1 METTGRSERQ
11 EARGVG
17 RMAPGT
23 RLNDVYE
30 IERLVAIGGMG
41 EIYKGRTVEIGNPV
55 AIKTIRGDLAEN
67 DDVLTL
73 FRREASA
80 LHNLHHDAI
89 VRYYVF
95 SIDRRVGC
103 PYLAMEFVE
112 GPSLSDL
119 LKHAPLTFE
128 QTRTLVR
135 RLGDGLQAAHD
146 IGIFH
151 RDISPDNIILPEG
164 DIGRAK
170 IIDFG
175 IARFALGDGTIIGG
189 GFAGKLMY
197 VSPEQLGLAGAVVT
211 ARSDIYSFGLVLAY
225 ALLGRPLE
233 MGGTQAEVLEKRKSV
248 PDLSGVD
255 GRLRPLIKR
264 MLQPDPAQR
273 PGSMAE
279 IAAWCMDQ
287 PVGGS
292 AWAVPRRAK
301 FILGGLAGAA
311 LLIGGVGGMLQLIP
325 GASKPYP
332 SGSPPSPGA
341 VERRPD
347 EQLLPERARLAEAQ
361 RQAADQE
368 AQRRAERQ
376 RDQARTEEEHR
387 LAAEAE
393 AHLRAQRERVR
404 VQEQRR
410 LAAEGE
416 AYDRV
421 EQGRA
426 SVEEQRRVA
435 AEVEE
440 RRRAEQER
448 LRIERVAEEAAR
460 RNAEHERWEA
470 EQRLADEREAA
481 RRAEQERIERVLAEE
496 ERRLAAE
503 HEGRRR
509 EGQEHARLEKTLHE
523 EERRLA
529 VEFEQRRRA
538 ERDGERLAQLRPGVS
553 EPPEIPA
560 LWRSLHE
567 QLVRIGCAE
576 GPIDGDRERVR
587 GALDRFA
594 RRVGNPAPLEITKSL
609 VDELRAL
616 APLPCG

>member
-1 METTGRSERQ
+1 
-11 EARGVG
+11 
-17 RMAPGT
+17 MAPGT

-135 RLGDGLQAAHD
+135 RLGHGLQAAHD

-211 ARSDIYSFGLVLAY
+211 ARSDIYSFGLVLAH
-225 ALLGRPLE
+225 ALLGRPLD
-233 MGGTQAEVLEKRKSV
+233 MGGTQAQVLEKRKSV
-248 PDLSGVD
+248 PDLSGID
-255 GRLRPLIKR
+255 GRLRPLVER
-264 MLQPDPAQR
+264 MLQPDPDQR

-279 IAAWCMDQ
+279 LEAWCTDLA
-287 PVGGS
+287 VAGS
-292 AWAVPRRAK
+292 AWWLPQRLK
-301 FILGGLAGAA
+301 IILGGLAGAA
-311 LLIGGVGGMLQLIP
+311 LLVGGLG
-325 GASKPYP
+325 GALLLVPEAPTQYWR
-332 SGSPPSPGA
+332 GSPPTPVA
-341 VERRPD
+341 VDRRPD
-347 EQLLPERARLAEAQ
+347 EQLAERTRLAEQ
-361 RQAADQE
+361 QHQAADQE
-368 AQRRAERQ
+368 AQRRAEQ
-376 RDQARTEEEHR
+376 ERDRARTEEEHR

-393 AHLRAQRERVR
+393 SRLGAQRKEVR
-404 VQEQRR
+404 VQERSQ
-410 LAAEGE
+410 LAIEGE
-416 AYDRV
+416 AYGDRS
-421 EQGRA
+421 EQERA
-426 SVEEQRRVA
+426 RVEEQRRPS
-435 AEVEE
+435 AEVEA

-448 LRIERVAEEAAR
+448 LRIEEERRVAEEASR
-460 RNAEHERWEA
+460 RKAERERREA
-470 EQRLADEREAA
+470 EQRFAAEREGA
-481 RRAEQERIERVLAEE
+481 RRAEQEGIERVLAEE

-503 HEGRRR
+503 HEARRR
-509 EGQEHARLEKTLHE
+509 DEQEHAQLDKTLQE

-529 VEFEQRRRA
+529 VEFEQRHRA
-538 ERDGERLAQLRPGVS
+538 ERDGERLAQLRPGV
-553 EPPEIPA
+553 PERPELPS

-576 GPIDGDRERVR
+576 APIDGDRERVR
-587 GALDRFA
+587 VALERLA
-594 RRVGNPAPLEITKSL
+594 RRVGHPAPVEITQSL
-609 VDELRAL
+609 VDDLRAQ
-616 APLPCG
+616 APLPCGS

>member
-1 METTGRSERQ
+1 M
-11 EARGVG
+11 
-17 RMAPGT
+17 
-23 RLNDVYE
+23 
-30 IERLVAIGGMG
+30 
-41 EIYKGRTVEIGNPV
+41 
-55 AIKTIRGDLAEN
+55 
-67 DDVLTL
+67 
-73 FRREASA
+73 
-80 LHNLHHDAI
+80 
-89 VRYYVF
+89 
-95 SIDRRVGC
+95 
-103 PYLAMEFVE
+103 
-112 GPSLSDL
+112 
-119 LKHAPLTFE
+119 
-128 QTRTLVR
+128 LVR
-135 RLGDGLQAAHD
+135 RLASGLQAAHD

-225 ALLGRPLE
+225 ALLGRPLD
-233 MGGTQAEVLEKRKSV
+233 MGGTQAQVLEKRKSV

-287 PVGGS
+287 PMAGS

-301 FILGGLAGAA
+301 IILGGLAGAA
-311 LLIGGVGGMLQLIP
+311 LLVGGLGGALQLVP
-325 GASKPYP
+325 GAFKPYP

-347 EQLLPERARLAEAQ
+347 EQLAERARLAEEQ
-361 RQAADQE
+361 RRAADQDV
-368 AQRRAERQ
+368 QRRAEQ
-376 RDQARTEEEHR
+376 ERDQARTEEEHR

-503 HEGRRR
+503 HEARRR
-509 EGQEHARLEKTLHE
+509 EEQEHARLEKTLHE

>member
-1 METTGRSERQ
+1 MEAVARPERQ
-11 EARGVG
+11 EAKGVG
-17 RMAPGT
+17 RIAPGT

-41 EIYKGRTVEIGNPV
+41 YIYKGHTVEIGNPV
-55 AIKTIRGDLAEN
+55 AIKTIRADLAEN

-119 LKHAPLTFE
+119 LKHAPLTFA

-135 RLGDGLQAAHD
+135 RLASGLQAAHD

-197 VSPEQLGLAGAVVT
+197 VSPEQLGLAGAEVT

-225 ALLGRPLE
+225 ALLGRPLD
-233 MGGTQAEVLEKRKSV
+233 MGGTQAQVLEKRKSV
-248 PDLSGVD
+248 PDLSDVD

-287 PVGGS
+287 PMAGS
-292 AWAVPRRAK
+292 AWAVTRRAK
-301 FILGGLAGAA
+301 IILGALAGAA
-311 LLIGGVGGMLQLIP
+311 LLVGGLGGMLQLVP

-347 EQLLPERARLAEAQ
+347 EQ
-361 RQAADQE
+361 
-368 AQRRAERQ
+368 RAER
-376 RDQARTEEEHR
+376 
-387 LAAEAE
+387 
-393 AHLRAQRERVR
+393 
-404 VQEQRR
+404 
-410 LAAEGE
+410 
-416 AYDRV
+416 
-421 EQGRA
+421 
-426 SVEEQRRVA
+426 
-435 AEVEE
+435 
-440 RRRAEQER
+440 ER

-460 RNAEHERWEA
+460 RNAERERREA
-470 EQRLADEREAA
+470 EQRLAAEREAA

-503 HEGRRR
+503 HEARRR
-509 EGQEHARLEKTLHE
+509 EEQEHARLEKTLHE

>member
-1 METTGRSERQ
+1 MADIARPERQ
-11 EARGVG
+11 EAKGVG
-17 RMAPGT
+17 RIAPGT

-41 EIYKGRTVEIGNPV
+41 EIYQGHTVETGNPV
-55 AIKTIRGDLAEN
+55 AIKTIRADLAEN

-119 LKHAPLTFE
+119 LKHAPLTFA
-128 QTRTLVR
+128 QARTLVA
-135 RLGDGLQAAHD
+135 RLAGGLQAAHD

-225 ALLGRPLE
+225 ALLGRPLD
-233 MGGTQAEVLEKRKSV
+233 MGGSPAEVLAKRKSV

-287 PVGGS
+287 PTAGS
-292 AWAVPRRAK
+292 AWAIPRRAK
-301 FILGGLAGAA
+301 VILGGLAGAA
-311 LLIGGVGGMLQLIP
+311 LLIGGLGGILQLVP
-325 GASKPYP
+325 GAFKPYP

-347 EQLLPERARLAEAQ
+347 EQLAERARLAEGQ

-368 AQRRAERQ
+368 AQRRPDRE
-376 RDQARTEEEHR
+376 RDQARTEGEQR

-393 AHLRAQRERVR
+393 AHRERVR
-404 VQEQRR
+404 Q
-410 LAAEGE
+410 
-416 AYDRV
+416 
-421 EQGRA
+421 
-426 SVEEQRRVA
+426 EQRRVA
-435 AEVEE
+435 AEGEANDREE
-440 RRRAEQER
+440 
-448 LRIERVAEEAAR
+448 
-460 RNAEHERWEA
+460 
-470 EQRLADEREAA
+470 
-481 RRAEQERIERVLAEE
+481 
-496 ERRLAAE
+496 
-503 HEGRRR
+503 
-509 EGQEHARLEKTLHE
+509 QEHARLEKALHD

-553 EPPEIPA
+553 ERPEIPA
-560 LWRSLHE
+560 LSRSLHE

-576 GPIDGDRERVR
+576 APIDGDRERVR

-594 RRVGNPAPLEITKSL
+594 RRVGRPAPLEITKSL